1 MKGMKKQEVEEL
13 LKMAEQVVEE
23 EDWAEPVGGMEGAH
37 QPGGNPKRG
46 RRLRLRALEQEV
58 HA

>member
-1 MKGMKKQEVEEL
+1 MKKQEVEEL

-37 QPGGNPKRG
+37 QRGGNPKRG